1 MTVAFQG
8 PVNSSNLLLGDWALT
23 ALGLLILSSG
33 ASAQETLHA
42 HLGGSVSKVARLDV
56 DDEISRGPMNSS
68 VLISG
73 QDSSS
78 VRLLLHAAAR
88 ESSRPV
94 RIPLILRSN
103 CEVQVTASSGAQG
116 LSVKAVEARPGG
128 PLVHR
133 EALAAALSS
142 QASTLR
148 EIHGS
153 LVVFESPRI
162 SAGGFRNSPSNALYL
177 AIEFTLPADAT
188 GQPLEVTLVLKPK

>member
-1 MTVAFQG
+1 
-8 PVNSSNLLLGDWALT
+8 
-23 ALGLLILSSG
+23 
-33 ASAQETLHA
+33 
-42 HLGGSVSKVARLDV
+42 
-56 DDEISRGPMNSS
+56 MNSG
-68 VLISG
+68 VLITR

-88 ESSRPV
+88 EPTRTIRV
-94 RIPLILRSN
+94 PLILRSN
-103 CEVQVTASSGAQG
+103 CEVQMTASSGAQG

-133 EALAAALSS
+133 EALSAALSS
-142 QASTLR
+142 QASTVR

-153 LVVFESPRI
+153 LVVFESPQM

-177 AIEFTLPADAT
+177 TIEFTLPDDAT